1 MKGRWL
7 HWLHGCTGSRDRLAA
22 LALAASVEPCFDPHR
37 PIGGPVA
44 AGTAWRSGGPA
55 VAARRRPTGEPAAA
69 GSARQSRAAL
79 RHQRTRRDRGTDPV
93 AAVITVIDV
102 VAITVGHGEIAVTVA
117 TLAVVGSAVI
127 AEISVITAIAETTMT
142 VDIVAPAG
150 RGRHERAAR
159 TARAAAVFVDDEP

>member
-1 MKGRWL
+1 M
-7 HWLHGCTGSRDRLAA
+7 
-22 LALAASVEPCFDPHR
+22 
-37 PIGGPVA
+37 A

-55 VAARRRPTGEPAAA
+55 AAARRRPTGEPAAA

-142 VDIVAPAG
+142 VEIVAPAG
-150 RGRHERAAR
+150 RGRH
-159 TARAAAVFVDDEP
+159 